1 MDAAMAARGDTE
13 ADRVRQY
20 LHRLAAGEATLPYED
35 DEAMWLTARGA
46 RRLPVERLSR
56 LQELSAQAVTL
67 GLGPKPE
74 PEAPSLPS
82 LPPMPSLPAFKE
94 PSR

>member
-1 MDAAMAARGDTE
+1 MDSHMDALMAALTDAE
-13 ADRVRQY
+13 AARLRQY
-20 LHRLAAGEATLPYED
+20 LERLAAGEATLPYED

-46 RRLPVERLSR
+46 RHLPVERLSR
-56 LQELSAQAVTL
+56 LKDLSAQAVTL

-82 LPPMPSLPAFKE
+82 LPAFKE
-94 PSR
+94 PSP